1 MATYATKE
9 VAGGGMPLATLRER
23 IEAALAEEPLRPWCV
38 HRLYEELTDSDGQWD
53 REHGL
58 FQTQYAADVL
68 AQEGRVRRES
78 VSAVTIG
85 VHCED
90 TVYWS
95 IRSECRRLDE
105 FGPDY
110 ETPAILH
117 RLGAHFLCHG
127 L

>member
-1 MATYATKE
+1 MATYAAE
-9 VAGGGMPLATLRER
+9 ASSSADGSLDSLRDR
-23 IEAALAEEPLRPWCV
+23 IETALREEPLHPWCV
-38 HRLYEELTDSDGQWD
+38 HRLYEELIAPDGFVD

-58 FQTQYAADVL
+58 MRTQYAADML
-68 AQEGRVRRES
+68 AHEGRVRRET

-85 VHCED
+85 VQCQD

-95 IRSECRRLDE
+95 TESECGRLEE

-110 ETPAILH
+110 ETPRILH
-117 RLGAHFLCHG
+117 RLGAHFQCHG